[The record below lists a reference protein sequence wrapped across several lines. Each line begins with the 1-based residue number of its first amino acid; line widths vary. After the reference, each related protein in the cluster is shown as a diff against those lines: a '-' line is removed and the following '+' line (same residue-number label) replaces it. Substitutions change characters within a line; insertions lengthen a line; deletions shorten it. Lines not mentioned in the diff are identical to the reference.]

1 MDKYKNDAMDNAVYN
16 LIISSAVKINRHIL
30 TILRDQYKT
39 VLCEKFEQVS
49 IRGFKH
55 QNILY

>member
-1 MDKYKNDAMDNAVYN
+1 MDNAVYN
-16 LIISSAVKINRHIL
+16 LITSSAVKVNRHIL

-39 VLCEKFEQVS
+39 VLCEKFELVS